1 MKHVASSHQV
11 SDFIFSANVRTH
23 GIQGEGSHM
32 FPKDVRQ
39 LDTDSH
45 SQSENQMSSTSS
57 SSLLLL
63 GCSYSYVISSLAS
76 VIREPITQHST
87 MTDLSSYRV
96 SIKPVSVLVLL
107 HSSGVE
113 LLLGPGLCNFLS
125 NYISW
130 WRYSDSSVHCTLMSV
145 QSVQCTELYTHEW
158 WRANGRKLLLLLL
171 LLSSSSSSSLL
182 SPLRTVFTITYLKKQ
197 TMFLQYSVAVV
208 LYLQFA
214 LHVMLFPM
222 LNMFCT
228 PHQYF
233 P

>member
-39 LDTDSH
+39 LDTVSH

-130 WRYSDSSVHCTLMSV
+130 
-145 QSVQCTELYTHEW
+145 
-158 WRANGRKLLLLLL
+158 
-171 LLSSSSSSSLL
+171 
-182 SPLRTVFTITYLKKQ
+182 
-197 TMFLQYSVAVV
+197 
-208 LYLQFA
+208 
-214 LHVMLFPM
+214 
-222 LNMFCT
+222 
-228 PHQYF
+228 
-233 P
+233 